1 MSDVF
6 IIMNKSTL
14 GTEDEQVVVDA
25 VVLASK
31 KILSKKPMMKGI
43 LESHMEEAQSFWE
56 RDGGDGDVPTDK
68 LFRYLGGMWSGI
80 YSKGSIVSDERA
92 RELIKQSGGFP
103 GGMEF

>member
-1 MSDVF
+1 MPNVF
-6 IIMNKSTL
+6 IIMDKSTM
-14 GTEDEQVVVDA
+14 GDENPQVSVVA
-25 VVLASK
+25 VVLSSK

-56 RDGGDGDVPTDK
+56 RDGGDGNVPTDK

-80 YSKGSIVSDERA
+80 YNKGSIVSDERA